1 MLPKFS
7 LIFICASLMIF
18 AQQDPIVFDGRL
30 GEDEWNQAQRFSIDY
45 EIQPGNNS
53 PAPNKTDVFVLYSA
67 THLYVGFD
75 AKANMASLRSA
86 IRNRDEAFQDDIVMF
101 GVDTFGD
108 GRCGISVG
116 CNAEGSQVDTK
127 FTGNEDDASYDVNF
141 ESKTYKGEDGYQVE
155 LKIPLSAFQFSMA
168 DTLKWNLILYRSTY
182 ANGIRSQI
190 INYPIDLNNSCMIC
204 QSPDQLILKDIKPE
218 RRMLFLPYVFSG
230 LSSPDDATNLSYGKP
245 RIDAGLGGLIDLSN
259 NTSLEY
265 SFNPDFSQV
274 EADVSQVS
282 ANTTFALFYPERRP
296 FFNEEKDIVSTEMQT
311 VYTRAIN
318 QPVFS
323 SKLIHQD
330 AKQRLYW
337 LTAYDSKTTFLIGYE
352 NESYY
357 GEGDQN
363 ISNIFRYQRNFKGGS
378 Q

>member
-1 MLPKFS
+1 M
-7 LIFICASLMIF
+7 
-18 AQQDPIVFDGRL
+18 
-30 GEDEWNQAQRFSIDY
+30 
-45 EIQPGNNS
+45 
-53 PAPNKTDVFVLYSA
+53 
-67 THLYVGFD
+67 
-75 AKANMASLRSA
+75 
-86 IRNRDEAFQDDIVMF
+86 
-101 GVDTFGD
+101 
-108 GRCGISVG
+108 
-116 CNAEGSQVDTK
+116 
-127 FTGNEDDASYDVNF
+127 
-141 ESKTYKGEDGYQVE
+141 
-155 LKIPLSAFQFSMA
+155 
-168 DTLKWNLILYRSTY
+168 
-182 ANGIRSQI
+182 
-190 INYPIDLNNSCMIC
+190 
-204 QSPDQLILKDIKPE
+204 
-218 RRMLFLPYVFSG
+218 
-230 LSSPDDATNLSYGKP
+230 
-245 RIDAGLGGLIDLSN
+245 IDLSN

-337 LTAYDSKTTFLIGYE
+337 LTAYDSKTTYLIGDE

-378 Q
+378 HIGMITTNRFLKSSGFDHTTGITAEYRAKKKYSFLFEAYKSFTKEPQADWIQ